1 MRWPQKE
8 TARDAGTTIGEY
20 TMKTKPISELLL
32 LNILVVLF
40 IIAITFVSS
49 SVLRIILGLP
59 LVLLFPG
66 YALAA
71 ALLPKRNALKGIE
84 RIVLSLGL
92 SIVVVV
98 IIGLILDYAPWG
110 IRLYPIVIALSIFI
124 LATSIVAWYQR
135 RRLAEVDK
143 FTLFS

>member
-1 MRWPQKE
+1 
-8 TARDAGTTIGEY
+8 
-20 TMKTKPISELLL
+20 MKTRPISELLL

-40 IIAITFVSS
+40 IIVITFVSS

-71 ALLPKRNALKGIE
+71 ALIPKRNALKGIE

-92 SIVVVV
+92 SIAVVV
-98 IIGLILDYAPWG
+98 IIGLILGYTPWG
-110 IRLYPIVIALSIFI
+110 ISLYPIVIALSIFI
-124 LATSIVAWYQR
+124 LATSIVAWCRR
-135 RRLAEVDK
+135 RRLAEADK

>member
-8 TARDAGTTIGEY
+8 TARDAGTTIGEC
-20 TMKTKPISELLL
+20 TMKTNPISELLL
-32 LNILVVLF
+32 LNILGVLF
-40 IIAITFVSS
+40 IIVITFVSS